1 MPRRPDMIVK
11 KVRPARIQAG
21 ANRRTQVPM
30 KQSIHI
36 YKANL
41 FKALGHPLRL
51 AILDA
56 LRDGEK
62 TVTQLQEITGG
73 EQASMSQHLKVLRQ
87 HHFVTARRDGTLSYY
102 RNEDPDV
109 YQFLDLGRQIY
120 TQQVNRRRA
129 QLEEIEDLT

>member
-1 MPRRPDMIVK
+1 
-11 KVRPARIQAG
+11 
-21 ANRRTQVPM
+21 M
-30 KQSIHI
+30 KQTIHV

-87 HHFVTARRDGTLSYY
+87 HHFVTSRRDGTLSYY

-109 YQFLDLGRQIY
+109 YKFLDLGRQIY
-120 TQQVNRRRA
+120 TQQISRRRA
-129 QLEEIEDLT
+129 QLDELDFE

>member
-1 MPRRPDMIVK
+1 
-11 KVRPARIQAG
+11 
-21 ANRRTQVPM
+21 M
-30 KQSIHI
+30 KQSHHI

-41 FKALGHPLRL
+41 FKALSHPLRL

-73 EQASMSQHLKVLRQ
+73 EQASMSQHLKVLRN
-87 HHFVTARRDGTLSYY
+87 HHFVTSRRDGTLSYY

-109 YQFLDLGRQIY
+109 YRFLDLGRQIY
-120 TQQVNRRRA
+120 EQQVTRRKSELDAISR
-129 QLEEIEDLT
+129 LG

>member
-1 MPRRPDMIVK
+1 
-11 KVRPARIQAG
+11 
-21 ANRRTQVPM
+21 M
-30 KQSIHI
+30 KQNIHV

-73 EQASMSQHLKVLRQ
+73 EQANMSQHLKVLRQ
-87 HHFVTARRDGTLSYY
+87 HHFVTARREGTLSYY

-120 TQQVNRRRA
+120 NQQVTRRRA
-129 QLEEIEDLT
+129 HLDELGELS